1 MAHLF
6 QGKIVMADRL
16 PNAILQEL
24 QVHST
29 GTTQPEQVLSF
40 CCIAVQPV
48 IPGGHHNS
56 DAAGFDE
63 LEKLLIFRPI
73 G

>member
-6 QGKIVMADRL
+6 KGKIVMADRL

-24 QVHST
+24 QVNST
-29 GTTQPEQVLSF
+29 GTAQKEQMLRF
-40 CCIAVQPV
+40 CGVAVQPV
-48 IPGGHHNS
+48 IPGSHDNA

-63 LEKLLIFRPI
+63 LQELLIFRTV